1 MSSSCVP
8 PKNCVVHDPDPGS
21 HDNDDSRSECGS
33 LCTCTSSSMTSI
45 ATSVSRD
52 PRGSSASL
60 DNPAVSS
67 APSGTSATPQAQE
80 TSDNP
85 FIVVFVPSQMLSGRQ
100 GCGTCGTCY
109 GEAAMKTAL
118 RVILRTSCEFCPWVA
133 GFVIIYY
140 TFYWW
145 GLGSGFSAFL
155 LMMGTHALIRFI
167 RARSSSK
174 CLLKCSRGDDAD
186 APNAEEEESGEEG
199 SGQEE
204 QREETERP
212 PDIALEEPPS
222 YEAAVVK
229 PPPYDLYHHLTP
241 TQPRS
246 ALQAPPI
253 TEKKLHKS
261 QFLGLPNLQQ
271 PPIVTDDE
279 DDDVFLPSYQEAV
292 RLSLKTEKKSEGEE

>member
-1 MSSSCVP
+1 MFYYFHEEISAYFSFLGIHTVAHH
-8 PKNCVVHDPDPGS
+8 VQF
-21 HDNDDSRSECGS
+21 
-33 LCTCTSSSMTSI
+33 LTSQLPESMYIYDIYVLHTHTHTSVAASMTRHFY
-45 ATSVSRD
+45 SVC
-52 PRGSSASL
+52 
-60 DNPAVSS
+60 
-67 APSGTSATPQAQE
+67 QA
-80 TSDNP
+80 
-85 FIVVFVPSQMLSGRQ
+85 
-100 GCGTCGTCY
+100 
-109 GEAAMKTAL
+109 
-118 RVILRTSCEFCPWVA
+118 
-133 GFVIIYY
+133 
-140 TFYWW
+140 
-145 GLGSGFSAFL
+145 
-155 LMMGTHALIRFI
+155 
-167 RARSSSK
+167 
-174 CLLKCSRGDDAD
+174 
-186 APNAEEEESGEEG
+186 EEESGEEG

-246 ALQAPPI
+246 ALPAPPI